1 MQRRAFLKGVGVTTV
16 LVVGGGVW
24 RAYDRGVFS
33 VGEGPA
39 FEPWKDWQEAK
50 DSPLA
55 LVRAAI
61 LAASPHNTQPWLF
74 KVTDSSIDLYLDSR
88 RYPGALD
95 PYLREEHIGMGCALE
110 NLILAAAANG
120 YASSVALLPGQLT
133 QNTAYPEHELVAQVG
148 LAPGQKQRSEIY
160 DAIPYRHTNRNPYH
174 LKPMPQDFVEEISQL
189 GNNETDVKVFV
200 FTTDEDRNRIVD
212 MISKAN
218 DIVYADPQVQQG
230 SERWVRTEWSDVRKF
245 RDGLIW
251 DEFGQSPLT
260 VAILKFMPPSGRG
273 FAFRHKLLRT
283 ISYKDLL
290 HATPLFGVIAVRDR
304 YDRAQCLRAGR
315 IWQRIHLLTT
325 ARHLAGRP
333 VNEAVELVDHQRS
346 LNQEP
351 QAMAELSELI
361 GENSWQ
367 PTFMFRI
374 GYPVRQVSPSPR
386 RPVNDV
392 LL

>member
-1 MQRRAFLKGVGVTTV
+1 MERRAFLKGAGVATILV
-16 LVVGGGVW
+16 LGGGVW

-39 FEPWKDWQEAK
+39 FEPWKDWRETK
-50 DSPLA
+50 KGPLA

-74 KVTDSSIDLYLDSR
+74 KVTDSSIDLYLDCR

-110 NLILAAAANG
+110 NLMLAAPANG
-120 YASSVALLPGQLT
+120 YAASATLLPGKLIQSA
-133 QNTAYPEHELVAQVG
+133 AYPEHELVAQVA
-148 LAPGQKQRSEIY
+148 LAPGQKQRSELY
-160 DAIPYRHTNRNPYH
+160 DAIPYRHTNRNAYG
-174 LKPMPQDFVEEISQL
+174 PQPLPPDFVEEIRQL
-189 GNNETDVKVFV
+189 ASDETDAKVFV
-200 FTTDEDRNRIVD
+200 FTSDEDRNRIVD

-218 DIVYADPQVQQG
+218 DIVYADPQVQLG
-230 SERWVRTEWSDVRKF
+230 SERWVRTEWTDVQKF
-245 RDGLIW
+245 RDGLIL
-251 DEFGQSPLT
+251 DEFGQSPLI
-260 VAILKFMPPSGRG
+260 VAGIKFMPPKGLR
-273 FAFRHKLLRT
+273 FAFKHKLLPAF
-283 ISYKDLL
+283 SYKDLL

-304 YDRAQCLRAGR
+304 YDREQCLSAGR
-315 IWQRIHLLTT
+315 IWQRTHLLTT

-351 QAMAELSELI
+351 EALADLSALI
-361 GENSWQ
+361 GENTWQ
-367 PTFMFRI
+367 PTFMFRL
-374 GYPVRQVSPSPR
+374 GHPVRQVAPSPR